1 MNIRITVFTALVAIS
16 SPKLFAQEDLG
27 MRITGDDDASFGLT
41 ISNWV
46 NGNQAGTLAPG
57 LLSEQILP
65 LDEWELRRQIELERA
80 ASAPGAA
87 INKRH

>member
-1 MNIRITVFTALVAIS
+1 MKTAIFAGGIALLLNTAIAG
-16 SPKLFAQEDLG
+16 AQNDLG
-27 MRITGDDDASFGLT
+27 MRISGDDDANFGLT

-57 LLSEQILP
+57 LLGEDILA

-87 INKRH
+87 INQRP